1 MKYLQFILI
10 LILITACSG
19 TKRVVNTQPKTA
31 QNLEEVKDS
40 IIEKTNPINEV
51 VKQKQVDTLKT
62 NKTVIKDIN
71 TVEMI
76 KQAPKTVTT
85 FNHNNW
91 DALLKKHVSNKGN
104 VNYKA
109 INKNKAVLL
118 NYIKSLGENMPTDA
132 WDKKEKLAYWINA
145 YNAMTIDLILR
156 HYPLK
161 SIKDIKNPWDQR
173 YWKLGE
179 KWYNLNEIEHDIL
192 RKMDEPRIHFGIV
205 CASYSCPKLLNE
217 AFTASNLEAQLT
229 NVTKGF
235 LADPERNI
243 ISENNIEISKIFQW
257 FAKDFKNNGSLIDF
271 LNQYSTVKI
280 SAKAKKTF
288 KDYNWSLNE

>member
-62 NKTVIKDIN
+62 NKTVTKDIN

>member
-91 DALLKKHVSNKGN
+91 NALLKKHVSNKGN

-161 SIKDIKNPWDQR
+161 SINDIKNPWDQR

>member
-1 MKYLQFILI
+1 MKHLQFILI
-10 LILITACSG
+10 LILITACSN
-19 TKRVVNTQPKTA
+19 TKRAIETQPKTT
-31 QNLEEVKDS
+31 QS
-40 IIEKTNPINEV
+40 IEKTEDSLIQEV
-51 VKQKQVDTLKT
+51 KVVTQVVEQKKIDSLKIEKPVIDKIAQVDT
-62 NKTVIKDIN
+62 
-71 TVEMI
+71 I
-76 KQAPKTVTT
+76 KQAPVAVKT
-85 FNHNNW
+85 FDHSNW
-91 DALLKKHVSNKGN
+91 NALLKKHVSNAGN

-109 INKNKAVLL
+109 IKQNRNALL
-118 NYIKSLGENMPTDA
+118 NYIKSLGHNMPTNS
-132 WDKKEKLAYWINA
+132 WSKNEKLAYWINA

-156 HYPLK
+156 HYPIA

-217 AFTASNLEAQLT
+217 AFTSSNLETQLT
-229 NVTKGF
+229 KVTKGF
-235 LADPERNI
+235 LADTKRNV

-257 FAKDFKNNGSLIDF
+257 FAKDFKGDGGLIDF

-288 KDYNWSLNE
+288 KDYNWDLND

>member
-91 DALLKKHVSNKGN
+91 NALLKKHVSNKGN